1 MDARGTEVS
10 GIRKISLMNATE
22 HMVLARDIVNA
33 QDTVLV
39 TAGTA
44 LRREILA
51 LLHKHEIA
59 SVWVEAP
66 AHQNQEISVVPSLI
80 GAATRI
86 RMVQA
91 MQNAFR
97 HRSGIALH
105 LPFLR
110 QCIHEVIQELA
121 RRDYL
126 LIYLTDIRQKQDY
139 LYGHCVDV
147 GVLAVA
153 LGMAMGLPREEVYV
167 LGIGGLLHDY
177 GKIVVDNAILEKNG
191 PLTPDEFEQVKRH
204 AAVGYNI
211 LRTET
216 KVDSRIALMALQH
229 HERVDGRG
237 YPWMTAR
244 DEIHPLARIVAVA
257 DVYDALI
264 TDRVYRPR
272 ITAHEAV
279 KIVNAGSG
287 TQFDP
292 EVVAAFNRITVPYY
306 IGSAVQLDNGVA
318 GAVLRINSSNPARPV
333 VWTRQGI
340 VNLLYEP
347 ERKIV
352 AVV

>member
-1 MDARGTEVS
+1 M
-10 GIRKISLMNATE
+10 
-22 HMVLARDIVNA
+22 NA

-51 LLHKHEIA
+51 LLHKHEVL

-66 AHQNQEISVVPSLI
+66 PHQNQEISMVPSLI
-80 GAATRI
+80 SAATRI

-91 MQNAFR
+91 MQSAFR
-97 HRSGIALH
+97 HRSGVALH

-110 QCIHEVIQELA
+110 ECIDEVIKELA

-126 LIYLTDIRQKQDY
+126 LIYLTDIRQKSDY

-153 LGMAMGLPREEVYV
+153 LGLAMGLPKEEVYV

-177 GKIVVDNAILEKNG
+177 GKIVVANEILDKTG
-191 PLTPDEFEQVKRH
+191 PLTPIEFEQVKQH

-229 HERVDGRG
+229 HERIDGRG
-237 YPWMTAR
+237 YPWGAEGA
-244 DEIHPLARIVAVA
+244 EIHPLARIVAVA

-272 ITAHEAV
+272 IAAHEAV
-279 KIVNAGSG
+279 KIINEGSG
-287 TQFDP
+287 TQFDSA
-292 EVVAAFNRITVPYY
+292 VVTAFNRITVPYY
-306 IGSAVQLDNGVA
+306 IGSAVQLDNGLA
-318 GAVLRINSSNPARPV
+318 GAVLRINSSNPSRPI

-340 VNLLYEP
+340 VNLLHEP
-347 ERKIV
+347 EINIL